1 MQNYLVIGLQIIS
14 LILLAFSLVFT
25 LGIIWR
31 VEMKLDSAYKV
42 FFVALVFIFLATVL
56 DVFIKND
63 FFIIVDKVLNL
74 LFAIFLLVGIWMMRD
89 LMRNIDGEKR

>member
-1 MQNYLVIGLQIIS
+1 MQNYLVIGLQMIS

-31 VEMKLDSAYKV
+31 VEMRLDSAYKV